1 MALAKEGFH
10 MSDFYQRIVDEHGG
24 LEDLVRQIP
33 GFKGYFERE
42 DRREADRL
50 LRDHIVRVFEERLVE
65 FTQIQ
70 KRLVDAGGL
79 MYMERVQGITT
90 NLQTF
95 IDRVNTAA
103 RGYAGVFD
111 AIKVKEEEL
120 AQLYAFDNALLA
132 YADRL
137 GELLTSFGQAIDANE
152 GVEGAIRTLEDFA
165 TEVNNVF
172 KRRVE
177 VIQNL
182 AV

>member
-1 MALAKEGFH
+1 
-10 MSDFYQRIVDEHGG
+10 MSDFYQRIVNEQGG
-24 LEDLVRQIP
+24 LEDLVRKIP
-33 GFKGYFERE
+33 GFKGYLEKE

-50 LRDHIVRVFEERLVE
+50 LRDHIIRVFEEKLVE
-65 FTQIQ
+65 FTQMQ
-70 KRLVDAGGL
+70 TRLVDSGGITH
-79 MYMERVQGITT
+79 MERVQGITT

-95 IDRVNTAA
+95 IDRVNTAP
-103 RGYAGVFD
+103 RGYAGLFD

-137 GELLTSFGQAIDANE
+137 GDLLTGFGQAIDVNE
-152 GVEGAIRTLEDFA
+152 GIEGSLRSLEDFM

-172 KRRVE
+172 KRRAE